1 MNKIF
6 TFLMVLV
13 AFGLIFGGVFL
24 FSGVSSVE
32 VSEEDFVETLEPV
45 IRYSNHYM
53 CEGGEPGYP
62 DNCSGS

>member
-6 TFLMVLV
+6 TFLTVLV

-45 IRYSNHYM
+45 ISYTHNCDPQPY
-53 CEGGEPGYP
+53 EP
-62 DNCSGS
+62 DNCGAS